1 MILLSLQIAQPS
13 GLRNPTQLTFPDD
26 PLVWF
31 GCAFDPILI
40 VITFGRQELDDLID
54 TVRAA
59 ATKRSRRKTHR
70 LADFE
75 FVLVH
80 KTSKLPSARRV

>member
-40 VITFGRQELDDLID
+40 IITFGR
-54 TVRAA
+54 
-59 ATKRSRRKTHR
+59 
-70 LADFE
+70 
-75 FVLVH
+75 
-80 KTSKLPSARRV
+80 